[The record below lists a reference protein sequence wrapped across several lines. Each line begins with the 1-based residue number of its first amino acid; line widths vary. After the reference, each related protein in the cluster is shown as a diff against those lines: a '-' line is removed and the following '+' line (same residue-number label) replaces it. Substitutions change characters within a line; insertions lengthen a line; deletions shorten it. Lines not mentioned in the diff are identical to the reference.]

1 MVTKYSTT
9 TTTWDQYLGWDMN
22 YVKDTILEKYKGQIN
37 TVEIYYPWYP
47 SSALPTDYR
56 NDRIILF
63 TDNRGYV
70 EKIEQR

>member
-1 MVTKYSTT
+1 MVTKYSTI
-9 TTTWDQYLGWDMN
+9 TTWDQYLGWDMN

-37 TVEIYYPWYP
+37 TVLIIYPWYP
-47 SSALPTDYR
+47 SLALPTDSR

-63 TDNRGYV
+63 TDNSSNV